1 MSDSPF
7 ITQMQRCAATV
18 RWVIVTV
25 VIAVLLTGC
34 ATTSIPTGKKS
45 SSSTTRS
52 GSKASS
58 SRTATVASST
68 PGHLAWS
75 HIAEP
80 EVADTAL
87 GLYLDWLGSP
97 QGVAPIVSA
106 LARVNRSDGH
116 IEVVRNLE
124 GGFSSALTAAGSLWV
139 TTSSASGL
147 SRAPGLLWR
156 LDPKTLK
163 VRERIR
169 LPSTAGGASMAIA
182 GGSLWVAAG
191 PALVRVSLPGGGLS
205 AIVSLGDAISSSVA
219 ADSTGKVLVLGEA
232 NNAGTSIIERRNPTT
247 GTLLAASTP
256 LHGVFTPLVGRA
268 IDGTAWVSES
278 TGMMGYVQHYS
289 LEPLAPIKPTCKAG
303 MIAKTCVTGSN
314 GLRAR
319 VVSRLV
325 WLTQQAGGPSRN
337 ACVDPANGDILSP
350 IALPM
355 VNDQVLA
362 IAARYLFIVSQPL
375 PGSGSGQTVTEE
387 PIPAACHAG

>member
-1 MSDSPF
+1 MGDRYRGDCCLAHRLRHDLDPDRQEIQQLHDEVRLESEL
-7 ITQMQRCAATV
+7 ITNRNRRLVYPRA
-18 RWVIVTV
+18 
-25 VIAVLLTGC
+25 
-34 ATTSIPTGKKS
+34 
-45 SSSTTRS
+45 S
-52 GSKASS
+52 GVEPH
-58 SRTATVASST
+58 SRTRGSRHRVGVVSRLAGLATGRSPHRVCAGTSQPKRWAYRSR
-68 PGHLAWS
+68 PELGGWVLVCADGSRLAVGD
-75 HIAEP
+75 HQFG
-80 EVADTAL
+80 V
-87 GLYLDWLGSP
+87 GS
-97 QGVAPIVSA
+97 
-106 LARVNRSDGH
+106 
-116 IEVVRNLE
+116 
-124 GGFSSALTAAGSLWV
+124 FSSARVAV
-139 TTSSASGL
+139 
-147 SRAPGLLWR
+147 APGPEDAQSERAHSAAIHCWR
-156 LDPKTLK
+156 RVDGHCW
-163 VRERIR
+163 R
-169 LPSTAGGASMAIA
+169 
-182 GGSLWVAAG
+182 GSLWVAAG

-232 NNAGTSIIERRNPTT
+232 NNAGTGIIERRNPTT

-256 LHGVFTPLVGRA
+256 LHGVFTPLVGGA